1 MLRFALLSLAFAALL
16 ASADPAHAGPP
27 TGWDKLIPSPGR
39 FKVLTQFQS
48 EAVLDKETGL
58 VWQREPSDLL
68 VDWASTQTLCVG
80 SVIGGRRGWRAP
92 TIWELMSLGDPSQN
106 NPALPPGNPFLNV
119 SITTPYW
126 SSSAAPDDA
135 TRGLQEGFGIG
146 GGGVILSLKTNT
158 AGRWCVRGPGGQY
171 GGQG

>member
-1 MLRFALLSLAFAALL
+1 MLRFALLSLAALL
-16 ASADPAHAGPP
+16 ATARPVQAGPP

-48 EAVLDKETGL
+48 AAVLDKETGL
-58 VWQREPSDLL
+58 VWERAPTSTAF
-68 VDWASTQTLCVG
+68 VWADVQTLCVG
-80 SVIGGRRGWRAP
+80 VVIGGRRGWRAP
-92 TIWELMSLGDPSQN
+92 TIWELMSLGDPSQD
-106 NPALPPGNPFLNV
+106 NPALPPGNPFQNV
-119 SITTPYW
+119 SITQPYW
-126 SSSAAPDDA
+126 SSSADPDDA

-146 GGGVILSLKTNT
+146 GGGVIIAPKTNT